1 MPSRLLSADTKAVAK
16 LQTRLDNEA
25 IDIAGRGRGTARVT
39 SADMNDMQRFVAL
52 LAAADRAAADREEGV
67 AATAEDWMESAEK
80 VETLLAGAVMVAG
93 LLVRELASATGRST
107 GEIFDALDGWAAP
120 ELGGDPA
127 GDARSGPLEPT
138 PQGLRPA
145 RGRR

>member
-1 MPSRLLSADTKAVAK
+1 
-16 LQTRLDNEA
+16 
-25 IDIAGRGRGTARVT
+25 
-39 SADMNDMQRFVAL
+39 MNDMQRFVAL

-120 ELGGDPA
+120 EPGQPA
-127 GDARSGPLEPT
+127 TPPT
-138 PQGLRPA
+138 EG
-145 RGRR
+145 